1 MTSSFGKGKTP
12 HPTFS
17 PCPPPSPSPKSYKNT
32 IHIRATVSLL
42 VARCAVRKMQVRW
55 TFSHLLGEDSARK
68 QSIFVEESSEEGGGG
83 GEQRKRAQRHIHGA
97 IESSVYFRIL
107 STSVCSYQCI
117 TPQKKKKTDRFTAP
131 TSDQP
136 LYNFYVAQADTI
148 LSPQD
153 CCVSK

>member
-1 MTSSFGKGKTP
+1 MERVRHPTPPSPPALPPLRRRRVTKTQFTFALLYHFSSLVAPYAKCRYAGHFPTCLAKTP
-12 HPTFS
+12 HE
-17 PCPPPSPSPKSYKNT
+17 NNQ
-32 IHIRATVSLL
+32 SLSKK
-42 VARCAVRKMQVRW
+42 A
-55 TFSHLLGEDSARK
+55 ARK
-68 QSIFVEESSEEGGGG
+68 GGGG

-117 TPQKKKKTDRFTAP
+117 TPPPKKKKQTDRFTAP

-148 LSPQD
+148 QSPQD